1 MMARFR
7 GIKSSDDLTDPAES
21 HDCTSMLCFDKK
33 DKDTVDEKPLLRRL
47 M

>member
-7 GIKSSDDLTDPAES
+7 GIKNSDDLTDLAES

-33 DKDTVDEKPLLRRL
+33 DKDTIDKKPHLRRL